1 MFRVYC
7 FVVFIYKKKIL
18 RYLLALFII
27 FSLNFILPRAMP
39 GDPLTNLLGEE
50 YILSEA
56 ALQELRSELGL
67 DKPLTFQYL
76 EYWKGIVRF
85 DLGYSY
91 HFNQKVISLI
101 MSRMKWTLALLV
113 PSIILGAIV
122 GTILGALSGWK
133 RNAVPNKAM
142 TWTFLAVYSSPPY
155 FLGIIFL
162 YIFAFKWGLFPF
174 KGFYETGTIVDI
186 LQHLFLPVLIMSA
199 FAASR
204 NYMIMRGSVIIEK
217 EKLYVVYARAK
228 GLLGDSILFRHI
240 FKNAIL
246 PVLTLVALDFGFLL
260 SGALF
265 VEIIFSM
272 NGMGTLIYE
281 ALLSRDYPVLQG
293 CFLIITIM
301 VIGANLIVDVLY
313 SIIDPRVREKG

>member
-1 MFRVYC
+1 M
-7 FVVFIYKKKIL
+7 FIYKKKIL

-142 TWTFLAVYSSPPY
+142 TWTFLAVYSSP
-155 FLGIIFL
+155 
-162 YIFAFKWGLFPF
+162 
-174 KGFYETGTIVDI
+174 
-186 LQHLFLPVLIMSA
+186 
-199 FAASR
+199 
-204 NYMIMRGSVIIEK
+204 
-217 EKLYVVYARAK
+217 
-228 GLLGDSILFRHI
+228 
-240 FKNAIL
+240 
-246 PVLTLVALDFGFLL
+246 
-260 SGALF
+260 
-265 VEIIFSM
+265 
-272 NGMGTLIYE
+272 
-281 ALLSRDYPVLQG
+281 
-293 CFLIITIM
+293 
-301 VIGANLIVDVLY
+301 
-313 SIIDPRVREKG
+313 